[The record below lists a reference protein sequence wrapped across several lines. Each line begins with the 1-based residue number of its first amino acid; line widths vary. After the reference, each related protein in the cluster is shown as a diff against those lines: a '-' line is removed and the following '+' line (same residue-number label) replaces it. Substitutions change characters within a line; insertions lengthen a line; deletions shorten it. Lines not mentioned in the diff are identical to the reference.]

1 MTTENTELIAE
12 LLVSLKDRIGATKVS
27 KETIHIILKEAMELV
42 EELNIPGSEKRDNVM
57 AVIKALVNDLVLD
70 GEEKRL
76 IMEIID
82 NKILENTMDLIVQ
95 ATKGEFNINNKK
107 TQKQLSDCFTV
118 SLRILVSLVSMC
130 KKPKAKQQEVKITKS
145 DNQNKV

>member
-1 MTTENTELIAE
+1 MATENAALMTE
-12 LLVSLKDRIGATKVS
+12 LLVSLKDRVGATKVTR
-27 KETIHIILKEAMELV
+27 ETIHIILKEAMELV

-82 NKILENTMDLIVQ
+82 NKILENTMDLIVK

-107 TQKQLSDCFTV
+107 TQKQLTDCFSV
-118 SLRILVSLVSMC
+118 VFRLLVSLVSMC
-130 KKPKAKQQEVKITKS
+130 KKPKQQEVKITKT
-145 DNQNKV
+145 DNQNHV

>member
-1 MTTENTELIAE
+1 MATENAALMTE
-12 LLVSLKDRIGATKVS
+12 LLVSLKDRVGATKVTR
-27 KETIHIILKEAMELV
+27 ETIHIILKEAMELV

-82 NKILENTMDLIVQ
+82 NKILENTMDLIVK

-107 TQKQLSDCFTV
+107 TQKQLTDCFSI
-118 SLRILVSLVSMC
+118 SLRVLVSLVSMC
-130 KKPKAKQQEVKITKS
+130 KKPKSKPQEVKITKT
-145 DNQNKV
+145 DNQNRV

>member
-1 MTTENTELIAE
+1 MTTQNTELIAT

-27 KETIHIILKEAMELV
+27 KETIYIILKEAMELV
-42 EELNIPGSEKRDNVM
+42 EELNIPGSEKKDNVM

-70 GEEKRL
+70 GKEKRL
-76 IMEIID
+76 IMEVID

-107 TQKQLSDCFTV
+107 TQKQLSECFTL
-118 SLRILVSLVSMC
+118 SLRVLASLVSMC
-130 KKPKAKQQEVKITKS
+130 KKPKTKQQQVKITKT
-145 DNQNKV
+145 DNQNRA

>member
-107 TQKQLSDCFTV
+107 NTKTINRVFFSKLKSI
-118 SLRILVSLVSMC
+118 S
-130 KKPKAKQQEVKITKS
+130 ITS
-145 DNQNKV
+145 